1 MKLSFINKIFFTNT
15 FYGFLKQ
22 GLTGIISIL
31 LLPFFIYRV
40 GDIVYGEYLLLQ
52 LFTIHGIFSY
62 ADFGITGSIVRYLS
76 KYHASEDYKNFK
88 YIFSSY
94 FYLFALIGF
103 LFSIFIYFNTDTIAH
118 IFFKNSENIVDVEY
132 SLIIVSAMLLFNIP
146 SLVIKS
152 FFMSIQKM
160 WIVKIWEIL
169 YAIFFAIGAVYF
181 LLYSF
186 SFYRIFLFDLFLSLF
201 LVILFSIWGYL
212 SYKKYFSLSIFY
224 FNYNSIKNS
233 SEFSL
238 YMFIN
243 KFIGLVMNKSPQLV
257 IGAFFTA
264 NYLAY
269 YTIFTKFPFLVK
281 QIMGTLNSAVL
292 PISVY
297 LKEKNK
303 SNEIVGFLRFGTMIS
318 IMLNFPIA
326 IYFILYSDQILKLW
340 VGEEYIFL
348 SSALSIMMIWTAINM
363 SHSFFVSMYNH
374 INQLKII
381 LPVSLFSLS
390 IFVIGLLFSVINEDI
405 FYIGLGFLFSA
416 LFSSIAN
423 ILLLNRTFNI
433 RYTSY
438 IKFILRY
445 YFLSSLIVFLFYSFF
460 LLLNINV
467 NLTTLIGSLLFII
480 LISCA
485 LISRQRNI
493 ISSF

>member
-103 LFSIFIYFNTDTIAH
+103 LFSIFIYFNTDTITH

-181 LLYSF
+181 LLYGF

-212 SYKKYFSLSIFY
+212 SYKKYCKSLC
-224 FNYNSIKNS
+224 
-233 SEFSL
+233 
-238 YMFIN
+238 
-243 KFIGLVMNKSPQLV
+243 
-257 IGAFFTA
+257 
-264 NYLAY
+264 
-269 YTIFTKFPFLVK
+269 
-281 QIMGTLNSAVL
+281 
-292 PISVY
+292 
-297 LKEKNK
+297 
-303 SNEIVGFLRFGTMIS
+303 
-318 IMLNFPIA
+318 
-326 IYFILYSDQILKLW
+326 W
-340 VGEEYIFL
+340 
-348 SSALSIMMIWTAINM
+348 
-363 SHSFFVSMYNH
+363 
-374 INQLKII
+374 
-381 LPVSLFSLS
+381 
-390 IFVIGLLFSVINEDI
+390 
-405 FYIGLGFLFSA
+405 
-416 LFSSIAN
+416 
-423 ILLLNRTFNI
+423 
-433 RYTSY
+433 
-438 IKFILRY
+438 
-445 YFLSSLIVFLFYSFF
+445 
-460 LLLNINV
+460 
-467 NLTTLIGSLLFII
+467 
-480 LISCA
+480 
-485 LISRQRNI
+485 
-493 ISSF
+493 